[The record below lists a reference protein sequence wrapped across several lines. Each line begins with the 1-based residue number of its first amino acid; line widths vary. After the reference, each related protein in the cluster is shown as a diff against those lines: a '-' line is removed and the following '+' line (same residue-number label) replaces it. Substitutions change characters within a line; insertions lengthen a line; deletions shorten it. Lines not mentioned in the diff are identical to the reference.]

1 MEEKE
6 DSEEESEEEESEE
19 GSEEGG
25 SEEGS
30 EEEGSE
36 EESEEELEEESEE
49 DSDNGEP
56 FSMHVPKTPPGTNKE
71 RTAIFL
77 ASLQETQKSLE
88 GSTCPTQEEAD
99 TARKKQ
105 RKAERNKRKREE
117 EDLSSQATN
126 PAKQRVSTQSQ
137 PKHSNT
143 AQPQARKIK
152 KQKKVG

>member
-1 MEEKE
+1 MEEEEDSEQESEGDSEKDSEEEREE
-6 DSEEESEEEESEE
+6 DSEEESEKGSNNEEA
-19 GSEEGG
+19 
-25 SEEGS
+25 
-30 EEEGSE
+30 
-36 EESEEELEEESEE
+36 
-49 DSDNGEP
+49 
-56 FSMHVPKTPPGTNKE
+56 FSMHVSKTPPSTTKQ

-77 ASLQETQKSLE
+77 ASLQETQEALE

-126 PAKQRVSTQSQ
+126 PAKQRVTTQSQ

-152 KQKKVG
+152 KQKKVW

>member
-1 MEEKE
+1 MEEEEDSEQESEKDSEQESEGDSEKDSEEEEEE
-6 DSEEESEEEESEE
+6 DSEEESEK
-19 GSEEGG
+19 G
-25 SEEGS
+25 
-30 EEEGSE
+30 
-36 EESEEELEEESEE
+36 
-49 DSDNGEP
+49 SDNEEA